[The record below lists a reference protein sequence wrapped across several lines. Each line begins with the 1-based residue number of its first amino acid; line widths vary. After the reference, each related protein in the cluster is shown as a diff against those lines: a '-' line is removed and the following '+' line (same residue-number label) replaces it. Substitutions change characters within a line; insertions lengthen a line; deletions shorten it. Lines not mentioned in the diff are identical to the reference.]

1 MLQKTDS
8 NRQARKKKMKKNE
21 VSKCNL
27 AFYTLSS
34 KTVIS
39 GEKKKLKGRKEGR
52 TKCGKEERM
61 KGKQEERKKKEK
73 RQNSKGGKAVR
84 DF

>member
-1 MLQKTDS
+1 MKSVSVTWLFTPCHP
-8 NRQARKKKMKKNE
+8 RQLYQGKR
-21 VSKCNL
+21 
-27 AFYTLSS
+27 
-34 KTVIS
+34 
-39 GEKKKLKGRKEGR
+39 KKLKGRKEGR

-61 KGKQEERKKKEK
+61 KGKQEERKKNEK

>member
-1 MLQKTDS
+1 MWINVLQKTDS
-8 NRQARKKKMKKNE
+8 NRQARKLKKKKNE

-39 GEKKKLKGRKEGR
+39 GEKKKIKRKERRKNKVWEGRKN
-52 TKCGKEERM
+52 
-61 KGKQEERKKKEK
+61 ERKARRKKEK
-73 RQNSKGGKAVR
+73 
-84 DF
+84 